1 MATCDGGK
9 SSAQFA
15 APRAHC
21 RSYYTSDF
29 GLAALRR
36 DFVNAILY
44 AIAMLPKLTGPGA
57 TYPKGTTPKRLVV
70 LLHGL
75 GADGNDLFGLV
86 PALAPAL
93 PETAFVAPDAP
104 FPCDMAPFGR
114 QWFSLQSRTP
124 VAIEAGVRAAAAILD
139 AFLDETLE
147 RLALDAS
154 KLALIGFSQGTM
166 MALYVGLRRAQQL
179 AGIVGYSGRL
189 IGDTSEFKSK
199 PPILLVHGDADP
211 VVPPDALPLAV
222 KALEQAGAPVE
233 GVTRPDLGHAIDEEG
248 LRRGRDF
255 LVRIF
260 A

>member
-1 MATCDGGK
+1 V
-9 SSAQFA
+9 F
-15 APRAHC
+15 
-21 RSYYTSDF
+21 
-29 GLAALRR
+29 
-36 DFVNAILY
+36 LY
-44 AIAMLPKLTGPGA
+44 AIVMLARLDGPSA
-57 TYPKGTTPKRLVV
+57 TYPNGATPKRLVV

-93 PETAFVAPDAP
+93 PGTAFVAPDAP

-124 VAIEAGVRAAAAILD
+124 VAIEAGVRAAATILD
-139 AFLDETLE
+139 AYLDEALE
-147 RLALDAS
+147 RLGLSDAQ
-154 KLALIGFSQGTM
+154 LALIGFSQGAM
-166 MALYVGLRRAQQL
+166 MSLYVGPRRAKQL

-199 PPILLVHGDADP
+199 PPIFLVHGDADP
-211 VVPPDALPLAV
+211 VVPPNSLPLAV
-222 KALEQAGAPVE
+222 RALEREGNPVE
-233 GVTRPDLGHAIDEEG
+233 AVTRPGLGHAIDEEG

>member
-1 MATCDGGK
+1 M
-9 SSAQFA
+9 
-15 APRAHC
+15 RRRRVVR
-21 RSYYTSDF
+21 RSHYTSDSVPA
-29 GLAALRR
+29 GLRR
-36 DFVNAILY
+36 DFGTAILY
-44 AIAMLPKLTGPGA
+44 AIAMLPKLTGPSA
-57 TYPKGTTPKRLVV
+57 TYPQGAAAKRLVV

-104 FPCDMAPFGR
+104 FPCDMAPFGH
-114 QWFSLQSRTP
+114 QWFSLQSRTLA
-124 VAIEAGVRAAAAILD
+124 AIEAGVRAAGAILD

-147 RLALDAS
+147 KLALDGS

-166 MALYVGLRRAQQL
+166 MSLYVGPRRPRQL

-211 VVPPDALPLAV
+211 VVPPDSLPLAV
-222 KALEQAGAPVE
+222 KTLEQAGVPVE
-233 GVTRPDLGHAIDEEG
+233 AMTRPGLGHAIDEEG

-255 LVRIF
+255 LVKIF